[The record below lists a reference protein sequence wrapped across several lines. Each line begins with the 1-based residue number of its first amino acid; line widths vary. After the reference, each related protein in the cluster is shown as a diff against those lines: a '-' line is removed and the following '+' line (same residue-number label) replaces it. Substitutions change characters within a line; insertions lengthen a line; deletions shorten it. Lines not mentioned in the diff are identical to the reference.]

1 LIVVL
6 RVRRDEEEVDSKTRG
21 SVESLDA
28 LSRGVEVLHIEPS
41 RLVQP
46 NEVVVS
52 STVCMEKPNPVLSP
66 CGQLLLRIFWCKV
79 FLMYFFTCDFP
90 SVLFSFSA
98 LTLLVGQ
105 QKGHPACKKL
115 SG

>member
-1 LIVVL
+1 MVL

-28 LSRGVEVLHIEPS
+28 LSQGIEVLHIEPS

-66 CGQLLLRIFWCKV
+66 CGQLLLRIFWSKV
-79 FLMYFFTCDFP
+79 FLMYFFSLVIFLLCFFP
-90 SVLFSFSA
+90 SVL
-98 LTLLVGQ
+98 
-105 QKGHPACKKL
+105 
-115 SG
+115 